1 RVYDPLGLLAPIVVK
16 GRILFQQT
24 WRSNVDWDTEFQ
36 PTEALRWS
44 DWFQE
49 LSKVTSLEIPRWYS
63 NSKNSEPTQRELHVF
78 ADASELAYACVAY
91 WRLLYSDVSIE
102 LSLISSKA
110 RVTPLKPVSIPRLE
124 LQAALIAS

>member
-1 RVYDPLGLLAPIVVK
+1 
-16 GRILFQQT
+16 
-24 WRSNVDWDTEFQ
+24 
-36 PTEALRWS
+36 EALRWS

-63 NSKNSEPTQRELHVF
+63 NSKNSEPTQRELHDF

-91 WRLLYSDVSIE
+91 WRLLYSDGSIE

-110 RVTPLKPVSIPRLE
+110 RVTPLKPISIPRLE
-124 LQAALIAS
+124 LQAALIASRLAVTIKDSHRKQPAHTFFWTDSMTVL